1 MICPNCHKTY
11 EEGNV
16 FCVDCGVRLIPEEL
30 HFNNNRGNPME
41 RHSSRFKSSK
51 HPKREAEANVNKP
64 RIELSSTDR
73 KLDVLIMQN
82 KELIKQNNRIIELL
96 EKLNR

>member
-30 HFNNNRGNPME
+30 HFNNRGNPME

-51 HPKREAEANVNKP
+51 PAKREAESNINKP
-64 RIELSSTDR
+64 HIELSSTDR

-96 EKLNR
+96 EKINR